1 MAAILQTANI
11 AVKRHLCTLSNDR
24 RFAALHNARMV
35 PGDVD
40 KRLGN
45 NLRAWREF
53 RKLTQTELA
62 EKVGTTGAVISLLES
77 GGRKLSPKWLYRLA
91 PVLGTTAGHLMD
103 HDPNELPTDMLDVW
117 VDISEEDR
125 PRVLKA
131 LEAFRKKAG

>member
-1 MAAILQTANI
+1 MP
-11 AVKRHLCTLSNDR
+11 VKRHLCTLSDDQ
-24 RFAALHNARMV
+24 RFAALQNARMV
-35 PGDVD
+35 PDDVN

-45 NLRAWREF
+45 NLRAWRDF
-53 RKLTQTELA
+53 RKLTQAELA

-91 PVLGTTAGHLMD
+91 PALGTTAGHLMD

-125 PRVLKA
+125 PREPP
-131 LEAFRKKAG
+131 EARVSLPPKPQSSVID